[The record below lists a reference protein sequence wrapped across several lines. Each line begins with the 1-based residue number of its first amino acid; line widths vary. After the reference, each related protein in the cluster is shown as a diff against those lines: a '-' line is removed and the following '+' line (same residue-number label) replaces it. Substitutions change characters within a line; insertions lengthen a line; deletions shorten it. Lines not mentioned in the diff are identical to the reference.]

1 MANPDIDLHQLL
13 PQGATLQNGKYRVVR
28 YLSSGNFGNTYIVEN
43 TGMQVEFAMKEFFLR
58 NICYRTGG
66 AGMSVSPAVSPE
78 KVAVQR
84 EKFKKEARRLYGL
97 SSKHLVHVNDMFEE
111 NSTVY
116 YVMDFVKGESL
127 SNYMQRTGQ
136 PLSEEQALFV
146 FNQLL
151 DGLEEVHSKQI
162 WHLDLKPE
170 NLMIDKDGNV
180 VIIDFGASKQVGQS
194 GKYTGTSNILC
205 YTPGYAPSEQVN
217 QNMAAIGP
225 WTDIYALGATL
236 YNLLTG
242 IDPSTVNPAAPLFP
256 KTVSARMKQLVRRLM
271 NIDMK
276 QRPQSIAEVRAL
288 LATPTS
294 EKMPTTAPAAPSK
307 SSTPG
312 KKPENSGLSLVK
324 FLIITVAIG
333 IVSLILFV
341 ILINSCDDEK
351 EPATYDEEWE
361 VADTVAVWDEN
372 NNDEIDY
379 DKQNRPSNDDI
390 LKEEADYEEVA
401 ALLGSM
407 EEHVTENVDRG
418 TYNSSGGFYVKGT
431 RRSASPTVGNPTML
445 QKAVDLGKLQNGSVT
460 ESAQGV
466 LVYDSYGY
474 YFTEGID
481 EGLKTKIR
489 EINSSGDR
497 IYDINLLNNTNYAI
511 VWDRN
516 FQICGH
522 PQALYDKANAF
533 WNEGK
538 TIRSLCFNMGGSW
551 WAVVNIG
558 GTWAADESTSVLI
571 EKASALY
578 GEVVSVYV
586 SDRGRAVCC
595 ENGVLCDNVPS
606 SLFDQLKNLEFK
618 PRYVKFTDDGKYI
631 LTNDL
636 TQAFWCLL

>member
-1 MANPDIDLHQLL
+1 MQNPDIDIHQLL
-13 PQGATLQNGKYRVVR
+13 PQGALLQGGKYRVVR

-111 NSTVY
+111 NGTVY

-127 SNYMQRTGQ
+127 SSYMRRTGQ

-146 FNQLL
+146 FGQLL

-205 YTPGYAPSEQVN
+205 YTPGYAPTEQVN
-217 QNMAAIGP
+217 QNMDAIGP

-236 YNLLTG
+236 YNLVTG
-242 IDPSTVNPAAPLFP
+242 IDPSTVNPAAPVFP
-256 KTVSARMKQLVRRLM
+256 KTVSARLQQLVRRLM

-276 QRPQSIAEVRAL
+276 QRPQNIAEVRAL
-288 LATPTS
+288 LAAPTLK
-294 EKMPTTAPAAPSK
+294 KMPAAVPSTPFK

-312 KKPENSGLSLVK
+312 KKPEKSGMSLLK
-324 FLIITVAIG
+324 FLIIAVLFG
-333 IVSLILFV
+333 IVSIILFV
-341 ILINSCDDEK
+341 VLVNSCGDAVPDAADE
-351 EPATYDEEWE
+351 DWE
-361 VADTVAVWDEN
+361 AAADMDSVAVWEDAPAEEITETDTLPWISDE
-372 NNDEIDY
+372 E
-379 DKQNRPSNDDI
+379 P
-390 LKEEADYEEVA
+390 EEETVQMIAPLAESKWSDSEPA
-401 ALLGSM
+401 
-407 EEHVTENVDRG
+407 DRG

-431 RRSASPTVGNPTML
+431 QRSASPTVGNPTLL
-445 QKAVDLGKLQNGSVT
+445 QKAGELGKLQTGSVT
-460 ESAQGV
+460 ESAEGV
-466 LVYDSYGY
+466 LIYDSYGY
-474 YFTEGID
+474 YFTGGID
-481 EGLKTKIR
+481 QGLKTKIQ

-551 WAVVNIG
+551 WAVVTAG

-578 GEVVSVYV
+578 GEVVSVHV

-595 ENGVLCDNVPS
+595 VNGVLCDNVPS
-606 SLFDQLKNLEFK
+606 ALFEQLKTLGFK

-631 LTNDL
+631 VTNDQ